1 MNLSEKEL
9 SRLIKQGENESV
21 EFKSSRVRPESLS
34 REIVAFANTNGGT
47 LIIGIED
54 DGFIAGVSLKK
65 NFEEWVA
72 NVTRNNVVP
81 AINIKTSKIEV
92 NKKKL
97 IVLSIPKGVDR
108 PYQTI
113 EDKYYLRVG
122 STNRTATKSELLRL
136 FQASGVF
143 HYDLT
148 PVKNTSIKSL
158 NLGKLDDYFQKYQF
172 GFMEEEESQKK
183 QLLQNIDVLT
193 ANNEATLGG
202 LLIFGINP
210 TKGLPQN
217 GISFAYFK
225 GTEID
230 DELLDKKVI
239 EGTLDT
245 QIDTLSVLLTKYLA
259 APSKI
264 VGNKR
269 IDSKAVYPEKVF
281 RELITNAVVHRNY
294 SISGSKT
301 RVFLF
306 EDRLE
311 VISPG
316 RLPNTITIEK
326 LPYGVSF
333 AVNPVVVKFM
343 ENLRYIDQLGRGLPM
358 VSQEAK
364 KAGKKV
370 VFQELGEEFKVILEL

>member
-364 KAGKKV
+364 KAGKKA